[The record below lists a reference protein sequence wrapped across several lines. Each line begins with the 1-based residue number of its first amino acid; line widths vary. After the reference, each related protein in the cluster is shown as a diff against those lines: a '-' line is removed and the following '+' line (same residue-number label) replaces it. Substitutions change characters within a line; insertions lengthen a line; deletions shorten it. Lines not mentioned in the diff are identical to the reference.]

1 MWVSVCLS
9 QTERPARGKS
19 PGMAMS
25 LTCSR
30 NSEEGHRAG
39 SHYVGSQGI
48 RDPRAFS
55 SLASEG
61 GFYFQGDGKLF
72 ENLKQRNDL
81 I

>member
-1 MWVSVCLS
+1 MWVSVCLP
-9 QTERPARGKS
+9 QTEGPARGKP

-39 SHYVGSQGI
+39 SQYVGSQGI
-48 RDPRAFS
+48 RGPRAFA

-61 GFYFQGDGKLF
+61 GFYFQGDGRLF
-72 ENLKQRNDL
+72 ENLKQRNGL

>member
-1 MWVSVCLS
+1 MGVSLS
-9 QTERPARGKS
+9 QTERPARRKP

-39 SHYVGSQGI
+39 SQYVGSQGV
-48 RDPRAFS
+48 RGPRAFA